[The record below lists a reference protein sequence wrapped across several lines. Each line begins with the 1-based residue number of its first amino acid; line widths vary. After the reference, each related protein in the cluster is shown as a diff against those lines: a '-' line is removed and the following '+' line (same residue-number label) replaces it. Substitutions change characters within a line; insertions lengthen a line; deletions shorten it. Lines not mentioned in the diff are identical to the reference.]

1 VIHRRLAAVLLAALI
16 LLLGTAAPAR
26 AHATVVLTVHHDGRG
41 AVSVDVAW
49 SDGHPVIEAVA
60 GTLIAVSSAGAQV
73 GPAPLSSTAGGSTVR
88 YDGVLPSGSW
98 QVTVDLAL
106 PGLGHCVADV
116 LVTSGT
122 EQLTPGTQRCGE
134 IQPPV
139 AAPAAPATSV
149 PLVLLFTA
157 AAVIAL
163 GTAAAIVLRRRR
175 LSAPR

>member
-1 VIHRRLAAVLLAALI
+1 MIHRRAAAVLLAALT

-49 SDGHPVIEAVA
+49 SDGHPVTEAVA
-60 GTLIAVSSAGAQV
+60 GTLIAVSAAGAQV
-73 GPAPLSSTAGGSTVR
+73 GPEPLSGAAGGATVR
-88 YDGVLPSGSW
+88 YDGVLQPGTW

-106 PGLGHCVADV
+106 PGLGHCEAEV
-116 LVTSGT
+116 LVAPGT
-122 EQLTPGTQRCGE
+122 GPPTPGTQRCGE

-139 AAPAAPATSV
+139 AKPAAPTTSV

-157 AAVIAL
+157 AAAIAL